1 MGECGNRVEKLP
13 LLPGPAFDDEIRA
26 VHGTV
31 AGFDLIALRQLLHGR
46 QKLVLFAFPVHV
58 DNQKDTCAAFRD
70 QFEKE
75 EKDGYNDGN
84 EQGELIVARAEN
96 DSDADGPEK
105 EKHILRFLD
114 GGTEAD
120 DGQRAHHTEGNDQ
133 IRLHR
138 QDDACRYDGQNAE
151 HDVELLVV
159 KALFLRQI
167 IDCVDVNA
175 EQDGDAKRDADGSCG
190 QRVVFHRFQNGVF
203 DDILEAHL
211 KNTFLFIHS
220 LMRRLSALESGER
233 ALLPYGSAQRMAS
246 AEHIFG
252 KGDPFQLSC
261 VQRASD
267 EAWKEFVIF
276 YLHDMPSGG
285 HDGPFGQRAVRKA
298 EHISGGSQVP
308 VKGDADVSF
317 LTGIGGPFILHDGL
331 RQKSVQEHFRLQKC
345 EQRPVPA

>member
-1 MGECGNRVEKLP
+1 MGSDDGSFPVIGAYVDKYGIRLLQTGQTEQKENAEKQKQSHEFPFFIHFFVPLIDRLSVTGDNGSADDVTKRRNRVEKLA
-13 LLPGPAFDDEIRA
+13 LLLCPAFNDEIRA

-31 AGFDLIALRQLLHGR
+31 AGLDLIALCQLLHGR
-46 QKLVLFAFPVHV
+46 HKLVLPAFPVHV
-58 DNQKDTCAAFRD
+58 DHQKNACAAFRN
-70 QFEKE
+70 QLEKE
-75 EKDGYNDGN
+75 KEDGHDDGN
-84 EQGELIVARAEN
+84 EQSELIVARAEN

-167 IDCVDVNA
+167 VDRVDVNA
-175 EQDGDAKRDADGSCG
+175 EQDCDAKRDADGSCG

-211 KNTFLFIHS
+211 KNTFLFY
-220 LMRRLSALESGER
+220 
-233 ALLPYGSAQRMAS
+233 LLY
-246 AEHIFG
+246 
-252 KGDPFQLSC
+252 
-261 VQRASD
+261 
-267 EAWKEFVIF
+267 
-276 YLHDMPSGG
+276 
-285 HDGPFGQRAVRKA
+285 
-298 EHISGGSQVP
+298 
-308 VKGDADVSF
+308 
-317 LTGIGGPFILHDGL
+317 
-331 RQKSVQEHFRLQKC
+331 
-345 EQRPVPA
+345 